1 MASQG
6 NDETPL
12 TPETLMSTMK
22 EMMRMITQHREELS
36 KQSEGQ
42 QNNVSSPPSQPEAS
56 SKAMG
61 ETAIQKLS
69 KFKKFAP
76 RTFKEAATP
85 NEAEEWLEELEAV
98 LEALRIE
105 EGDKMIFTEFL
116 LQGEARIWWKME
128 KDKKLGEEQHGKNS
142 KNSFCDDIF

>member
-1 MASQG
+1 MYKRFSNENDGCVLKNRFIPVDMASQG
-6 NDETPL
+6 NEETSL

-42 QNNVSSPPSQPEAS
+42 QNNISSPPSQPEAS

-69 KFKKFAP
+69 KFKKFAL

-85 NEAEEWLEELEAV
+85 NEAEEWLEELEVV
-98 LEALRIE
+98 LEALRTE

-116 LQGEARIWWKME
+116 LQGEARI
-128 KDKKLGEEQHGKNS
+128 
-142 KNSFCDDIF
+142 

>member
-1 MASQG
+1 MYKGFGIEYDSCVLKNLFTLVDMASQG
-6 NDETPL
+6 NEEIPL

-22 EMMRMITQHREELS
+22 EMMHMITQHREELS

-42 QNNVSSPPSQPEAS
+42 QNNILSPPSQPEAS

-61 ETAIQKLS
+61 ETTIQKLS

-85 NEAEEWLEELEAV
+85 NETEEWLEELEAV
-98 LEALRIE
+98 LEALRTE

-116 LQGEARIWWKME
+116 L
-128 KDKKLGEEQHGKNS
+128 
-142 KNSFCDDIF
+142 